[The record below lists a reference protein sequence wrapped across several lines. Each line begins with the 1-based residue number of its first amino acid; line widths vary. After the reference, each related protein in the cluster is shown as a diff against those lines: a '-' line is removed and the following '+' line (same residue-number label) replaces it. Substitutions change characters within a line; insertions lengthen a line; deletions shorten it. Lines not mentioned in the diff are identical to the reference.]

1 MIMNLAPFGVFAL
14 LLPVIAED
22 GSKLL
27 MPLASVIACVAI
39 ASVVHVTGVYSV
51 MARIWGKISPLKFF
65 QSISEAMLVA
75 FTTCSTAAALPVNM
89 KNCQEKLGISK
100 EVTGFVLPLGATV
113 NMDGTAIYCGVCSV
127 FIANA
132 FGIGLTVNQ
141 FMMILLTGTLASVGT
156 AGVPGAG
163 LIMLTMVLQS
173 AGLPI
178 EGIAI
183 VAGIDRILD
192 MFRTWVNNTGNSAV
206 AAVVDRT
213 VK

>member
-1 MIMNLAPFGVFAL
+1 MKYKVISMIMNLAPFGVFAL

-51 MARIWGKISPLKFF
+51 MARIWGK
-65 QSISEAMLVA
+65 
-75 FTTCSTAAALPVNM
+75 
-89 KNCQEKLGISK
+89 
-100 EVTGFVLPLGATV
+100 
-113 NMDGTAIYCGVCSV
+113 
-127 FIANA
+127 
-132 FGIGLTVNQ
+132 
-141 FMMILLTGTLASVGT
+141 
-156 AGVPGAG
+156 
-163 LIMLTMVLQS
+163 
-173 AGLPI
+173 
-178 EGIAI
+178 